1 MGLKDKID
9 EVLDKTEIDDK
20 IVDGVKAAGSK
31 IKEVTN
37 NLLDKTE
44 IDDKIVDAVSNL
56 KNKITG
62 KDDEEAPAEAE
73 EPKEE

>member
-9 EVLDKTEIDDK
+9 EVLDKTEVDDK

-44 IDDKIVDAVSNL
+44 IDDKIKEKFSDL
-56 KNKITG
+56 KDKITG
-62 KDDEEAPAEAE
+62 KDDEEAP
-73 EPKEE
+73 KEE